1 MFEASG
7 RFTIRY
13 VFVVASYFGDSGILS
28 PSHPP
33 THSPASF
40 CHLSLP
46 AATADCSGVQVDQV
60 LTPSVC
66 ICTWAVGWLMGG
78 WPAIAHSPSRRF
90 VTSSRPVRTPLVA
103 GCRHKLSRSHFT
115 TKGFA
120 LGHITHHTATST
132 VLPYRHPGHYICH
145 QHNIY
150 HYNHHQCIL
159 CSFIS
164 FFVSISFSSFVCV

>member
-120 LGHITHHTATST
+120 LGHITQHTATSAAIQT
-132 VLPYRHPGHYICH
+132 SRSLHLPST
-145 QHNIY
+145 QH
-150 HYNHHQCIL
+150 L
-159 CSFIS
+159 SL
-164 FFVSISFSSFVCV
+164 

>member
-132 VLPYRHPGHYICH
+132 CCH
-145 QHNIY
+145 TDIQVITSAINTTSIIIIIISVFYVRLFLSLFPSLSLH
-150 HYNHHQCIL
+150 L
-159 CSFIS
+159 C
-164 FFVSISFSSFVCV
+164 V